1 MYYYMIIQQS
11 KMKESTM
18 ELVKV
23 KHRGQVT
30 IPHSLRK
37 KLNISEG
44 DYIKLDE
51 VENGLVL
58 RPVKVID
65 SDQEYFYTKEW
76 QEEEARVDKE
86 IAKGKVSGP
95 FKSVDDLITELES

>member
-1 MYYYMIIQQS
+1 
-11 KMKESTM
+11 M

-44 DYIKLDE
+44 DYVKIDE

-76 QEEEARVDKE
+76 QEEEGRVDRE
-86 IAKGKVSGP
+86 IEKGKVSGP
-95 FKSVDDLITELES
+95 FESVDEVIKELES